1 MHRSRFVGRLGHS
14 NILREQNELDLLK
27 PLLNGW
33 PGCRIRNHRG
43 GDSVLEGKL
52 RPCGTLESVG
62 SAPATTSGFQKQR
75 AVFLAVLGLIAALA
89 LVMRIYRLAD
99 IPNGFHVDEAS
110 IGYNARCILE
120 TGRDEHGEFLPLFFR
135 AFGEYKNPVFIY
147 ACAPVIGLLGPDVF
161 SVRLTS
167 ALFGAMTV
175 FATGLL
181 GAALLS
187 RWCGVI
193 AATLLAFSPWHFQ
206 FSRIAF
212 EAISLPLFITLAVWL
227 LILAERRPRLLVAAA
242 VPFAI
247 AIYCYAIAKL
257 FVPLLL
263 VGFMVLRWRWLG
275 RNRCPAIIAA
285 ALLLVLLLPSLVLT
299 VQGRVQARF
308 NHLYIGTHPST
319 LEQGS
324 TTWKGTFLG
333 RHGPHWLRESQ
344 AGATAAVFAGNYSK
358 HLSLDFLL
366 RHGDTNPRHNP
377 GGGMLSRT
385 ELGAAVLGVIALG
398 IGFRRWSNAFILW
411 WLVIAP
417 IPASLTALGIPHAIR
432 TISLLPLPQVLAAV
446 GICFAA
452 SIERR
457 WWRRVSSTWRRPKT
471 DTTNSV
477 SWLVRTPLITVLV
490 IACVWPVDV
499 GRHLTWYFE
508 VFPVE
513 VWRPFFWEENAV
525 SKVIRDRTDIRRFFI
540 GSQSQR
546 LYDVTLLFMMDI
558 PPRKWLADRRL
569 EQIVRRDPNL
579 SEMGEGS
586 AVFCRPGDPRY
597 SNLKLLGRIV
607 DPQGRPSIDL
617 RTTTSE
623 SQDDQRDNQHQ

>member
-1 MHRSRFVGRLGHS
+1 MF
-14 NILREQNELDLLK
+14 
-27 PLLNGW
+27 
-33 PGCRIRNHRG
+33 
-43 GDSVLEGKL
+43 

-62 SAPATTSGFQKQR
+62 STPAFTSGPQKQR
-75 AVFLAVLGLIAALA
+75 AVFLTVLGLIAALA

-99 IPNGFHVDEAS
+99 VPNGFHVDEAS

-120 TGRDEHGEFLPLFFR
+120 TGRDEHGEFLPLYFK

-147 ACAPVIGLLGPDVF
+147 ACVPVIGLLGPDVF

-175 FATGLL
+175 FVTGLL

-212 EAISLPLFITLAVWL
+212 EAISLPLFIAVGVWL
-227 LILAERRPRLLVAAA
+227 LILAERRPKLLVAVT

-247 AIYCYAIAKL
+247 AIYCYAVAKL

-263 VGFMVLRWRWLG
+263 LGFVALRWRWLW
-275 RNRCPAIIAA
+275 RNRRPAIIAA
-285 ALLLVLLLPSLVLT
+285 ALLLALLLPNIIAT
-299 VQGRVQARF
+299 VQGGVQSRF
-308 NHLYIGTHPST
+308 NHLYIGANPSS

-324 TTWKGTFLG
+324 ATWKATLLG
-333 RHGPHWLRESQ
+333 RHGPEWLRESR
-344 AGATAAVFAGNYSK
+344 AAATSTVFAGNYRK

-366 RHGDTNPRHNP
+366 RHGDANPRHNP

-385 ELGAAVLGVIALG
+385 ELGAAVLGVVALAF
-398 IGFRRWSNAFILW
+398 GFRRWSNAFMLW

-417 IPASLTALGIPHAIR
+417 VPASLTAIGIPHSIR
-432 TISLLPLPQVLAAV
+432 TISLLPLLQVLAAI
-446 GICFAA
+446 GICSAV
-452 SIERR
+452 SIERQWWSR
-457 WWRRVSSTWRRPKT
+457 VSTKWRRTKT
-471 DTTNSV
+471 DATNRK
-477 SWLVRTPLITVLV
+477 SWLVRTPLISALV
-490 IACVWPVDV
+490 IAVVWPADV

-525 SKVIRDRTDIRRFFI
+525 SRMILDRGEIQHFFI
-540 GSQSQR
+540 GDQSLR
-546 LYDVTLLFMMDI
+546 LNNVTLLFAMDI
-558 PPRKWLADRRL
+558 PPRNWLTDRRL
-569 EQIVRRDPNL
+569 ERIVRRNPEL
-579 SEMGEGS
+579 SEIRPDS
-586 AVFCRPGDPRY
+586 AVICRPGDTRY
-597 SNLKLLGRIV
+597 NDLRLLERIF
-607 DPQGRPSIDL
+607 DPQSRPSIDL
-617 RTTTSE
+617 RMTTSE
-623 SQDDQRDNQHQ
+623 SHADQQNHQHQRND